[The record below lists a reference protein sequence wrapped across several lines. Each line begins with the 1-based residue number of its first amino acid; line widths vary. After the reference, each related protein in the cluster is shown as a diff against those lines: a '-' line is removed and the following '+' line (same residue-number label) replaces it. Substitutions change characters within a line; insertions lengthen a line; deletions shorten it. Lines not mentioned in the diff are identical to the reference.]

1 MHSLRNRLLLLDKA
15 RQDVPEVQLSLRWQL
30 NGVVIVKQTALNP
43 TIYLRLWIRKEGSEL
58 AHFPGLRKEPLRSL
72 QPREDFALQQSVLL
86 TAYPSK
92 YAFISCNPFLLSS
105 HLEIQ
110 LSRLSNQN
118 SENIH
123 GVPAVLDTKD
133 YVGEQQTHVQPVE
146 TW

>member
-30 NGVVIVKQTALNP
+30 NGVVVVKQTALNP

-72 QPREDFALQQSVLL
+72 QPREDFALQQ
-86 TAYPSK
+86 TSK

-105 HLEIQ
+105 HWEIQ

-123 GVPAVLDTKD
+123 EVPAVLDTKD